1 MNNDDGALHLDLTI
15 SDKQFQ
21 GALEENLRRVK
32 GFSNA
37 TAAEGT
43 KIEKAFELLARK
55 IATSKELIAA
65 TEVDVKKMEGMLK
78 NVAPGVAKADLIGEL
93 NAAKKALQEEKAAL
107 ADLEAQAHAAGA
119 AHV

>member
-37 TAAEGT
+37 TAAEGM
-43 KIEKAFELLARK
+43 KIEKAVGPKDCDFQ
-55 IATSKELIAA
+55 
-65 TEVDVKKMEGMLK
+65 G
-78 NVAPGVAKADLIGEL
+78 ADSCY
-93 NAAKKALQEEKAAL
+93 
-107 ADLEAQAHAAGA
+107 
-119 AHV
+119 